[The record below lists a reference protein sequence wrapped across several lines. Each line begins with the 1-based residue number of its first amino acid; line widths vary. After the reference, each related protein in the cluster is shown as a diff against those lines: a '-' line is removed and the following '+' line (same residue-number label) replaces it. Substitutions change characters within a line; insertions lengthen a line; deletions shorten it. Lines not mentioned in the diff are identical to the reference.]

1 MPMPD
6 TTELE
11 LRTDSVEQLIEVLEG
26 DGGATP
32 AMTWDRRQTVADR
45 LRRQTNKPD
54 AVAFCGLPGAGKSYT
69 AENTADVYDAPVVS
83 MGDAI
88 RQSYKE
94 NQEGEA
100 TSERLGNYAASWRDE
115 DPEGIPEKVAEMA
128 DRQFREHGNDL
139 IIIDGVR
146 STTDYEVLKDYF
158 DDFYLIEVEA
168 EFYTRLSRL
177 QKRGREGEA
186 SFTAIDLAERDERE
200 REELGFGELCE
211 YGCPD
216 LTIKNGTGAEKL
228 TISLSEVVENN
239 LPFEIADGRPLGL
252 DDELEGY
259 RRGDGA
265 AAPIEVKPD
274 GGPVGE

>member
-1 MPMPD
+1 MPMPS
-6 TTELE
+6 TEQLE
-11 LRTDSVEQLIEVLEG
+11 LRTDTVEQLIELLKLEEFRG
-26 DGGATP
+26 NP
-32 AMTWDRRQTVADR
+32 PMNRDRRQAVADR
-45 LRRQTNKPD
+45 LERQTSRPD

-69 AENTADVYDAPVVS
+69 AEKAADVYDAPVVS

-88 RQSYKE
+88 REQY
-94 NQEGEA
+94 QEQHGEVNNS
-100 TSERLGNYAASWRDE
+100 TDLGEFAAQWRAD
-115 DPEGIPEKVAEMA
+115 DPEGIPEKVVEIAEHKF
-128 DRQFREHGNDL
+128 RQLGNDL

-186 SFTAIDLAERDERE
+186 AFTAIDLAERDERE

-211 YGCPD
+211 YSCPD
-216 LTIKNGTGAEKL
+216 MTVKNGTGPDKL
-228 TISLSEVVENN
+228 SIRLSEVVENN
-239 LPFEIADGRPLGL
+239 LPFDIANGKPLGL
-252 DDELEGY
+252 NDTLEAE
-259 RRGDGA
+259 RRAMAG
-265 AAPIEVKPD
+265 